1 MRCFCELAYNG
12 TRYVGWQKQP
22 GQASLQETIEGAFST
37 ILETSIEITGCGRT
51 DAGVHA
57 RQYFLHFDFPFEG
70 EGGFPEAFVSR
81 LNKFLPQDI
90 VVRRIFEVANDAHA
104 RYDAFLRSYEYKLCF
119 NKNPFHPE
127 TIYHFPF
134 AHKLDVQKVQEAAN
148 LLLGY
153 DEFFPFCK
161 TRSDVKTVEC
171 QLKRSKWIFDR
182 EKERM
187 IYYISANRFLR
198 GMVRLIVG
206 MCLNVGLG
214 KLSLEEVKLALD
226 TTQRRLPKSWSVPPQ
241 GLFLTE
247 VRYPFVE

>member
-1 MRCFCELAYNG
+1 MRYFCELAYNG
-12 TRYVGWQKQP
+12 SRYIGWQKQP
-22 GQASLQETIEGAFST
+22 GQPSLQETVELALST
-37 ILETSIEITGCGRT
+37 ILQTSIEVTGCGRT

-57 RQYFLHFDFPFEG
+57 RQFFLHFDFFSEG
-70 EGGFPEAFVSR
+70 AGFFPESFVRR

-90 VVRRIFEVANDAHA
+90 AIKRIFEVAKDAHA
-104 RYDAFLRSYEYKLCF
+104 RYDAFLRSYEYQLCF
-119 NKNPFHPE
+119 IKNPFEME
-127 TIYHFPF
+127 TIFCF
-134 AHKLDVQKVQEAAN
+134 SFSRKLEIQKMHEAAS
-148 LLLGY
+148 LLLQY
-153 DEFFPFCK
+153 PEFYPFCK
-161 TRSDVKTVEC
+161 TRSDVKTMAC
-171 QLKRSKWIFDR
+171 RLDRSEWIFDR
-182 EKERM
+182 EKEQM

-226 TTQRRLPKSWSVPPQ
+226 TQRRLSKSWSVPPQ